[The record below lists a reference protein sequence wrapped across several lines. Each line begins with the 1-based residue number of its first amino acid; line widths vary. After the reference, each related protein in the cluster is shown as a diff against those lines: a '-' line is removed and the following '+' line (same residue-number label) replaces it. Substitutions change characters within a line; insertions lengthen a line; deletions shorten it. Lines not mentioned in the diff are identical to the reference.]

1 MTNLTPITP
10 GLVVLLGSGETLPSS
25 GKIHEFVAQRLPDN
39 PRIVILETPAGFEPN
54 SDLVAGKIKDFLSRR
69 LLNYQPEIQVLP
81 ARQRGTDFSPDNPDI
96 VDPILEADEIL
107 LGPGSPTYG
116 VRQLKDS
123 LAFHMIAARHRLGS
137 SLFLASSAPISFGT
151 YTLPVY
157 EIYKAGLDLHWM
169 KGLNFFR
176 AYGLSLSF
184 VTHWNNRDG
193 GADLDT
199 SCCYIGQE
207 RFQQLQAKLPGEHTL
222 VGIDEHTA
230 LILDFEQQC
239 IHVSGK
245 DNVTLLRGR
254 ESLVLESGQRFPLD
268 TLGAWQLPVEH
279 SDIPSEVWEAALL
292 VNAQINA
299 QRQKKPQP
307 PADILQLANE
317 RDQARHDQDWS
328 KADKIRDQLLAS
340 GWQISD
346 SPDGSQLAP
355 IEMD

>member
-1 MTNLTPITP
+1 MANLTPITP

-25 GKIHEFVAQRLPDN
+25 GRIHEFVAQRIPGK

-54 SDLVAGKIKDFLSRR
+54 SDLVAGKIKDFLSHR
-69 LLNYQPEIQVLP
+69 LQNYQPEIQVLP
-81 ARQRGTDFSPDNPDI
+81 ARHRGTDFSPDNSDI
-96 VDPILEADEIL
+96 VNPILEADEIL

-123 LAFHMIAARHRLGS
+123 LAFYMIAARHRLGGN
-137 SLFLASSAPISFGT
+137 LFLSSSAPISFGT

-169 KGLNFFR
+169 DGLNFFC

-199 SCCYIGQE
+199 SCCFVGQA
-207 RFQQLQAKLPGEHTL
+207 RFKQLQAKLPGEHTL

-239 IHVSGK
+239 IHAIGK
-245 DNVTLLRGR
+245 DTVTLLRGG

-268 TLGAWQLPVEH
+268 TLGTWQLPVEH
-279 SDIPSEVWEAALL
+279 SDLPSVVWDAALR
-292 VNAQINA
+292 VNAQINSKRHE
-299 QRQKKPQP
+299 QSQP
-307 PADILQLANE
+307 PADVLQLAKE
-317 RDQARHDQDWS
+317 RDQARADQDWS
-328 KADKIRDQLLAS
+328 KADRIRDQLLAF

-346 SPDGSQLAP
+346 TLDDSQLAP
-355 IEMD
+355 IERD